1 MWNNGFNQSMGTI
14 MMLSNAK
21 TRSITAEN
29 VYGEKGAGGQA
40 EVFGPPPPGVEKLGQ
55 TWEGGQGHEGA
66 ARDLGK
72 GWKVR
77 PCIKLDPGKE
87 TNLMDIDG
95 PGAIQHI
102 WMTTEPGLFRD
113 LIVRMYWDEE
123 AIPSVEVPLGD
134 FFCQGWL
141 EYTPIVS
148 MPVNVNAKQSMHT
161 YWPMPFRKHARIT
174 IENRNPTNSF
184 LFFYCIDVAL
194 TEVPDDAAYFHAQFR
209 QECPHDPKTEYTILD
224 GIKGQGQFVGCFMT
238 WQQNAKGWWGEGE
251 FKAWIDGDGEYPT
264 ICGTGLEDY
273 FGGAWGFQ
281 EHFTAPFMGKNQ
293 GPCDDPPGGRH
304 SMYRWHIMDPIRFD
318 EDFRCTMQALG
329 WHSEGRYLQ
338 LRDDITSVAYWYQ
351 TEPHAPFPTLG
362 DRDTLEI
369 V

>member
-1 MWNNGFNQSMGTI
+1 MWQNGFNHGLGNL

-29 VYGEKGAGGQA
+29 VYGEKGGGAKAGVYGS
-40 EVFGPPPPGVEKLGQ
+40 PPPGVTELGQ
-55 TWEGGQGHEGA
+55 TWEAGKGHESA

-77 PCIKLDPGKE
+77 PCIKLEPGKE

-95 PGAIQHI
+95 AGVIQHI
-102 WMTTEPGLFRD
+102 WMTAEPHLFRN
-113 LIVRMYWDEE
+113 LIVRMYWDNEE
-123 AIPSVEVPLGD
+123 TPSVEAPLGD

-141 EYTPIVS
+141 EYTHIASLPIQ
-148 MPVNVNAKQSMHT
+148 VNAKQSMHV

-174 IENRNPTNSF
+174 IENRHIDNSF
-184 LFFYCIDVAL
+184 LFFYTIDYAF
-194 TEVPDDAAYFHAQFR
+194 TDVPADAAYFHAQFR
-209 QECPHDPKTEYTILD
+209 QERPHDPKTDYTILD
-224 GIKGQGQFVGCFMT
+224 GIKGRGQYIGCFMT

-251 FKAWIDGDGEYPT
+251 FKAWLDGDGEYPT

-281 EHFTAPFMGKNQ
+281 EKFTGSFMGKNQ
-293 GPCDDPPGGRH
+293 GPENNLPGSRH
-304 SMYRWHIMDPIRFD
+304 GMYRWHIMDPIRFE
-318 EDFRCTMQALG
+318 EDFRCSIQALG
-329 WHSEGRYLQ
+329 WRSEGRYLQ
-338 LRDDITSVAYWYQ
+338 LRDDISSVAYWYQ
-351 TEPHAPFPTLG
+351 TEPHAAFPVLG
-362 DRDTLEI
+362 NKDDLEI